1 MIDDVALYDTALTA
15 DQLAAHY
22 AALEYI
28 PGDFN
33 SDGAVGLDDFMVF
46 AEHFNKPGFYSE
58 GDISFNGHVDLEDFS
73 IFRRAYAA
81 ANAPAAASAVPEPS
95 AQLMTLLG
103 MLVLPVLLRRRVR

>member
-1 MIDDVALYDTALTA
+1 MRYVDNHLLVVEKPAGMLSQADITGDEDILTA
-15 DQLAAHY
+15 MKAW
-22 AALEYI
+22 
-28 PGDFN
+28 
-33 SDGAVGLDDFMVF
+33 VG
-46 AEHFNKPGFYSE
+46 EHFNKPGFYSE